1 MGNIIITVMIM
12 QPGRVI
18 LNLLVE
24 ASDVKRSLLYMI
36 CSPNIRLNV
45 FKSSG
50 VLNELRDRSGK
61 GNPDSNPLVM

>member
-1 MGNIIITVMIM
+1 M
-12 QPGRVI
+12 I